1 MFCSKCGAEAKEGA
15 VFCEKCGARLSVAAG
30 NAMEERSVQTDMCEI
45 VEPMASEALK
55 TSEEGAPETSRSDK
69 PTVSEPQKFTEPV
82 RQATSETSNTVGPIS
97 AGDVY
102 ILLQENASN
111 CPEIQKVTFQQEMGI
126 TMLKG
131 NKNRYFVG
139 FSRGDYRLSVC
150 PKFLLS
156 IHRVLF
162 WFVILVTVSLL
173 VQGIDAG
180 EIYPLLGWCLLI
192 GGVGGILSEVICKKE
207 KRKVVTFIKET
218 LSKTVCIKEPVAPV
232 IEPLLSH
239 PRLWFLGFS
248 LPKASMIM
256 PIVYSLVALGG
267 TVVLMIG
274 SGVLDH
280 TGTSSYDTYNDRNY
294 DRDDNE
300 SETDRFTPSEDI
312 HVLGVKGGT
321 PVDYPGKTYGEAF
334 ENFFGSPTWKYFVG
348 TKEGADED
356 GDGRPDY
363 IEKNVEIV
371 EFTGRCLYQDV
382 EVTALIQFTLNE
394 EDDTFEA
401 TYLSFNEVPQ
411 SMYMLSV
418 LLETVFMDGDMD
430 AVIAAPMLHDFVNV
444 TDHSNPWGDG
454 WMYEISWDSVDG
466 AKGYEV
472 EYTETESFNEGE
484 GYHDVTEVEE
494 NVFSVSGSVEVKITI
509 RVRAYAEEN
518 GERVYGEWSEPRSA
532 VLDYDDSEGTRGY
545 FGDHTSEYVGT
556 WWDTYSQRCNM
567 KISSYDGASYD
578 IDINWSSSASENT
591 HWSFYGTYD
600 EMAGGIRY
608 YGSRIEESY
617 LDNGEMQETYV
628 YSDGEGFIW
637 VGDDGMLYWDDHVE
651 QQGADCSFEKSIE

>member
-1 MFCSKCGAEAKEGA
+1 MFCTKCGAKVTEGA
-15 VFCEKCGARLSVAAG
+15 AFCKKCGVRLTVAAG
-30 NAMEERSVQTDMCEI
+30 NALEERSVQTDMRGTA
-45 VEPMASEALK
+45 EPMASEALK
-55 TSEEGAPETSRSDK
+55 ASKGGAPETLRSDK

-82 RQATSETSNTVGPIS
+82 RQATSETSNTVGEIS

-102 ILLQENASN
+102 DLLWKNASN
-111 CPEIQKVTFQQEMGI
+111 CPEIKKVDFQQKMGI
-126 TMLKG
+126 TMIKG
-131 NKNRYFVG
+131 KKNRYFVG

-162 WFVILVTVSLL
+162 WFAILVTVSLL
-173 VQGIDAG
+173 VQGIDAE

-192 GGVGGILSEVICKKE
+192 GGVGGILSEMICKNEKKE
-207 KRKVVTFIKET
+207 VATFIKET
-218 LSKTVCIKEPVAPV
+218 LSKIVCIKEPVAPI

-248 LPKASMIM
+248 LPKASIIM
-256 PIVYSLVALGG
+256 PIVYSLVALCG
-267 TVVLMIG
+267 TVILMIG
-274 SGVLDH
+274 SGVLGH
-280 TGTSSYDTYNDRNY
+280 TGTPSYNTYNDRNY
-294 DRDDNE
+294 DIDDNE

-312 HVLGVKGGT
+312 YVLGVKGGI

-363 IEKNVEIV
+363 TEKNVEIV

-418 LLETVFMDGDMD
+418 LLETVFTDGYMD
-430 AVIAAPMLHDFVNV
+430 AVIAAPILHDFINV
-444 TDHSNPWGDG
+444 TDYYPWGDG
-454 WMYEISWDSVDG
+454 WTYEISWDSVDG

-472 EYTETESFNEGE
+472 EYTETESFNEEE

-509 RVRAYAEEN
+509 RVRAYAEED
-518 GERVYGEWSEPRSA
+518 GERIYGEWSEPRSA
-532 VLDYDDSEGTRGY
+532 VLNYDD
-545 FGDHTSEYVGT
+545 
-556 WWDTYSQRCNM
+556 
-567 KISSYDGASYD
+567 
-578 IDINWSSSASENT
+578 
-591 HWSFYGTYD
+591 
-600 EMAGGIRY
+600 
-608 YGSRIEESY
+608 
-617 LDNGEMQETYV
+617 
-628 YSDGEGFIW
+628 
-637 VGDDGMLYWDDHVE
+637 
-651 QQGADCSFEKSIE
+651 